1 MTPPLPHGIA
11 NETQYK
17 KRHLESG
24 ICKPSLILGL
34 NPRHKTPLP
43 RCFGPDIM
51 HLLAL
56 NVPDLFIPLWR
67 GTFNCNKTNDRSTWT
82 WAVLKGAVWEAHG
95 RDVAAATPYLPGSFD
110 RPPCNPAEKISS
122 GYKAWE
128 FLLYFYGLGPGVFYN
143 VLPTIYYHHF
153 CKLILAVCIINQH
166 KIRINDLKRA
176 HQALVEFA
184 HEFEVLYYQ
193 RRTDRLHF
201 VRQSIHALTH
211 LAEEA
216 LRLGPLICTSQWT
229 MERTIGSLGMEIRC
243 HVNPYANLSQRALQR
258 CQVNMLKAMIP
269 DLEGPDNSIPRG
281 TKDLGDGY
289 ILLRARDRTAR
300 QVDVAESQ
308 ALRRYLQSTHNK
320 DLPEGWAPKVLRWAR
335 LRLPNGQVAR
345 SASKEKLKPLERV
358 RMARN
363 VLASHVTVRTLVLG

>member
-1 MTPPLPHGIA
+1 M
-11 NETQYK
+11 
-17 KRHLESG
+17 
-24 ICKPSLILGL
+24 
-34 NPRHKTPLP
+34 
-43 RCFGPDIM
+43 
-51 HLLAL
+51 
-56 NVPDLFIPLWR
+56 
-67 GTFNCNKTNDRSTWT
+67 
-82 WAVLKGAVWEAHG
+82 
-95 RDVAAATPYLPGSFD
+95 
-110 RPPCNPAEKISS
+110 
-122 GYKAWE
+122 
-128 FLLYFYGLGPGVFYN
+128 
-143 VLPTIYYHHF
+143 
-153 CKLILAVCIINQH
+153 
-166 KIRINDLKRA
+166 
-176 HQALVEFA
+176 VEFA

-281 TKDLGDGY
+281 AKDLGDGY

-345 SASKEKLKPLERV
+345 SAWKEKLKLLERV